1 MGELKTSKC
10 RYPDC
15 FHCELERCVEDAEK
29 PGRSADRTEYFK
41 QHYLK
46 NKHKKNEQSKQYY
59 RRNKGINKALRSE
72 KVYFK
77 RKDVVAILVSHRK
90 EIGEIIFKMLMDEF
104 LKVETM
110 EVKNERTAKQMQDM

>member
-1 MGELKTSKC
+1 MGELKTNKC

-15 FHCELERCVEDAEK
+15 FHCELEKCVEDVEK
-29 PGRSADRTEYFK
+29 PRKSADRTEYFK

-46 NKHKKNEQSKQYY
+46 NKDKKNEQSKQYY

-77 RKDVVAILVSHRK
+77 RKDVVAILVRYRK
-90 EIGEIIFKMLMDEF
+90 EIGEIIFKMLMDDF

-110 EVKNERTAKQMQDM
+110 EVKNERAAKQMQDM

>member
-1 MGELKTSKC
+1 MGELKKGIC

-15 FHCELERCVEDAEK
+15 LHCELDKCIDDTEA
-29 PGRSADRTEYFK
+29 PGRSATRSDYFK
-41 QHYLK
+41 QYHIS
-46 NKHKKNEQSKQYY
+46 NKEKRNKQSKTYY
-59 RRNKGINKALRSE
+59 ERNKGINKALRSE

-90 EIGEIIFKMLMDEF
+90 EIGDIIFKMLMDET

-110 EVKNERTAKQMQDM
+110 EVKNERAAKQMQDM